1 MALGL
6 LRGVQDTRVPMIYA
20 GLAYWAVGIPASY
33 LLGFPL
39 GSARPAS
46 GRVSSS
52 ASSSRASLLMWRFW
66 TRSVRIA

>member
-6 LRGVQDTRVPMIYA
+6 LRGVQDTKVPMIIA
-20 GLAYWAVGIPASY
+20 GLAYWAVGMPASY

-39 GSARPAS
+39 GWGAA
-46 GRVSSS
+46 GIWLGLV
-52 ASSSRASLLMWRFW
+52 AGLVIAGALLMIRFW